1 MRIAVIHSRYLS
13 GDVSGENRVVTD
25 EVALL
30 RSAGHD
36 VVTFEPSAR
45 VDEGSLVL
53 ARDAIW
59 STRSVKQVV
68 ALSTSSSPMSFTCI
82 RSTRPSPRPSSG
94 ATFRFVMTLHN
105 ARLLCLPATLIR
117 DSTHCELCL
126 GKTPWRGVV
135 HACYRGSRPAS
146 AAMGVSLGLHRA
158 LRTFERVTL
167 FLAVS
172 DFVRA
177 KHIEAGFE
185 PGRIRVKP
193 NFVRPAKRRIGAGG
207 SFVVLG
213 RLTSEKGIDTL
224 LRGWEGA
231 PLDIVGEGSDR
242 PMLERMAPAS
252 VRFRGVVDAGD
263 IPDLLAGARAL
274 LIPSRSEGLPR
285 VVIEAFA
292 AGVPVVASRVGGL
305 PELVEHDVNGLL
317 VDLDD
322 QEGWR
327 AASARLGDDRESLRL
342 GDGAFSTWQERF
354 TPELGLSHLER
365 AYSDAMGLWKAHG

>member
-13 GDVSGENRVVTD
+13 GDVSGENRVVAD

-45 VDEGSLVL
+45 VDEGPQVL

-59 STRSVKQVV
+59 STKSVKQVV
-68 ALSTSSSPMSFTCI
+68 RIVDAFEPDVVHVHSLYPALSPAVL
-82 RSTRPSPRPSSG
+82 RSHAPV
-94 ATFRFVMTLHN
+94 VMTLHN
-105 ARLLCLPATLIR
+105 ARLLCLPATFLR
-117 DSTHCELCL
+117 DATHCEVCV

-135 HACYRGSRPAS
+135 HACYRGSRSAS
-146 AAMGVSLGLHRA
+146 AAMAVSLGLHRA

-172 DFVRA
+172 DFVRT

-185 PGRIRVKP
+185 PNRIRVKP
-193 NFVRPAKRRIGAGG
+193 NFVSTAKRRSGAGG

-213 RLTSEKGIDTL
+213 RLTAEKGIDAL
-224 LRGWEGA
+224 LRGWGGA
-231 PLDIVGEGSDR
+231 PLEIVGEGSDR
-242 PMLERMAPAS
+242 TMLERIAPPS
-252 VRFRGVVDAGD
+252 VRFRGAIDAGSV
-263 IPDLLAGARAL
+263 PELLAGARAL
-274 LIPSRSEGLPR
+274 IIPSRSEGLPR

-342 GDGAFSTWQERF
+342 GAGAFAAWQERF

-365 AYSDAMGLWKAHG
+365 AYTDAMRLWKVDG